1 MFNLLFFK
9 FRFRGKVN
17 RLLDLYDCFRANEHR
32 ALHPTQLARLT
43 GHSFAEVNTRLSD
56 TPELFVKLPRRPDG
70 ITRYRVTSAMSALPP
85 EEVEA
90 IVKRHA
96 RRETWLLYAGG
107 FMFLCVLLIVLS
119 VSLPA
124 MQAPAGY

>member
-1 MFNLLFFK
+1 MFGLFFFK

-17 RLLDLYDCFRANEHR
+17 RLLDLYDCFQANDHK

-43 GHSFAEVNTRLSD
+43 GHSFAEVNARLNA

-70 ITRYRVTSAMSALPP
+70 ITRYRVTSSMSARPP
-85 EEVEA
+85 EDVEA
-90 IVKRHA
+90 FIKKAA
-96 RRETWLLYAGG
+96 RRESWLLYAGG
-107 FMFLCVLLIVLS
+107 FMFLCLLLIVLS

-124 MQAPAGY
+124 FQTPAE

>member
-1 MFNLLFFK
+1 MFGWFFFK

-17 RLLDLYDCFRANEHR
+17 RLLELYDCFRANDHK

-43 GHSFAEVNTRLSD
+43 GQSFAEVNARLQA

-70 ITRYRVTSAMSALPP
+70 ITRYRMTSAMSAQSE

-90 IVKRHA
+90 FVRRAA
-96 RRETWLLYAGG
+96 RRESWLLYIGG
-107 FMFLCVLLIVLS
+107 FMLLCVFIIVFSLS
-119 VSLPA
+119 IPA
-124 MQAPAGY
+124 MQTPTE